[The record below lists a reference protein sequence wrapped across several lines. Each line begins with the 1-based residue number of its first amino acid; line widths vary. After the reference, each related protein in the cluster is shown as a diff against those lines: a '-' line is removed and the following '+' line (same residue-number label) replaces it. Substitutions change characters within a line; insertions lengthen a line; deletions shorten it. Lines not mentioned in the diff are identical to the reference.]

1 LRVSTSCVGRNLAG
15 FDILY
20 FIARCLLVMTNIRRY
35 FQTGN
40 LYFLTH
46 VTSSRLPILVNNF
59 DLLWR
64 AIDATRAKHPFDL
77 IAWVVLPDHMH
88 LLIDPL
94 QCNLSGVMR
103 KIKLVF
109 STKYRERLGL
119 VSGKVWQNR
128 FWDHRIRDHEDFNG
142 HVDYIHYNPVKH
154 GLVSAPRDYPYS
166 SFREYRA
173 RGYYSDDW
181 GVREQIVIDGSFGE

>member
-1 LRVSTSCVGRNLAG
+1 
-15 FDILY
+15 
-20 FIARCLLVMTNIRRY
+20 MTNIRRH

-64 AIDATRAKHPFDL
+64 AIDASRVKHPFDL

-94 QCNLSGVMR
+94 QCDLSGVMR

-109 STKYRERLGL
+109 STKYRESIRLA
-119 VSGKVWQNR
+119 SGRVWQNR
-128 FWDHRIRDHEDFNG
+128 FWDHCIRDQKDFNR

-154 GLVSAPRDYPYS
+154 GLVSAPGDYSYS
-166 SFREYRA
+166 SFREYRDQ
-173 RGYYSDDW
+173 GYYSDDW
-181 GVREQIVIDGSFGE
+181 GMREAIVTEGLFGE

>member
-1 LRVSTSCVGRNLAG
+1 
-15 FDILY
+15 
-20 FIARCLLVMTNIRRY
+20 MTNIRRY

-64 AIDATRAKHPFDL
+64 AIEATRAKHPFDL

-94 QCNLSGVMR
+94 QCNLSGVVR

-109 STKYRERLGL
+109 STKYRESLGL

-128 FWDHRIRDHEDFNG
+128 FWDHRIRDQEDFNR

-154 GLVSAPRDYPYS
+154 GLVSAPMEYPYS